1 MAFIGSTGKPLCALC
16 LYQQHHPA
24 QSPSAPGLDHYQC
37 GPGEPIAL
45 LLSKRPQYSSPLLEP
60 VFVVVVVFERE
71 CHILLYTYHV
81 LKLISIWTVE
91 RFPSFGKDPH
101 TWHPWSKLIS
111 HQGQYMN
118 SILACCWIFST
129 VFQIP
134 YLQHN
139 TTDKRT
145 SKETFKCLPT
155 SICWSSPWSLI
166 MKFITYVSVSL
177 DLISITLVIILN
189 GFIINLLWRQRR
201 KMQAAP
207 CNTCLRQQTSC
218 LCCFPFVLCP
228 GSAMTLHG
236 LLWFWDSLSIALR
249 THPRGSC
256 IYYSSSS
263 YVNVFGYW
271 KQYLTE
277 SCWRLVRNPPLSREW
292 NCELPN
298 LFVCSPVLWTEKL
311 GWTSSGTW
319 DKPLVSFWKIFWV
332 MLKIQQVPPHLLLT
346 SRANCEPSPTR
357 WAA

>member
-1 MAFIGSTGKPLCALC
+1 M
-16 LYQQHHPA
+16 
-24 QSPSAPGLDHYQC
+24 D
-37 GPGEPIAL
+37 
-45 LLSKRPQYSSPLLEP
+45 SS
-60 VFVVVVVFERE
+60 
-71 CHILLYTYHV
+71 
-81 LKLISIWTVE
+81 LIS
-91 RFPSFGKDPH
+91 SGGKGEKCRLPPA
-101 TWHPWSKLIS
+101 T
-111 HQGQYMN
+111 
-118 SILACCWIFST
+118 
-129 VFQIP
+129 
-134 YLQHN
+134 N
-139 TTDKRT
+139 TR
-145 SKETFKCLPT
+145 
-155 SICWSSPWSLI
+155 
-166 MKFITYVSVSL
+166 
-177 DLISITLVIILN
+177 
-189 GFIINLLWRQRR
+189 
-201 KMQAAP
+201 
-207 CNTCLRQQTSC
+207 LRQQTSC

-228 GSAMTLHG
+228 DSAMTSHG

-298 LFVCSPVLWTEKL
+298 LFVCSPILQTEKL

>member
-1 MAFIGSTGKPLCALC
+1 MVCKNFSVFSYLLAFISPTGKPLCALC

-60 VFVVVVVFERE
+60 VFVVVVFFERE

-81 LKLISIWTVE
+81 LRLISIWTVE
-91 RFPSFGKDPH
+91 RFPSLGKDPH

-139 TTDKRT
+139 TTAKRT

-166 MKFITYVSVSL
+166 MKFITYVPVSL
-177 DLISITLVIILN
+177 HLISITLVIILN

-207 CNTCLRQQTSC
+207 CNKHTPQAANIMLVLLSICAVSW
-218 LCCFPFVLCP
+218 LCNDIAWVALVL
-228 GSAMTLHG
+228 G
-236 LLWFWDSLSIALR
+236 LLKHSFEN
-249 THPRGSC
+249 
-256 IYYSSSS
+256 SSS
-263 YVNVFGYW
+263 GI
-271 KQYLTE
+271 L
-277 SCWRLVRNPPLSREW
+277 
-292 NCELPN
+292 
-298 LFVCSPVLWTEKL
+298 
-311 GWTSSGTW
+311 
-319 DKPLVSFWKIFWV
+319 
-332 MLKIQQVPPHLLLT
+332 HLLFIQFLCQCVWLLET
-346 SRANCEPSPTR
+346 VPHWVLLASGEKPSIVQGVEL
-357 WAA
+357 WAPKSFCVFSNIADRKVRMDFIRNLR